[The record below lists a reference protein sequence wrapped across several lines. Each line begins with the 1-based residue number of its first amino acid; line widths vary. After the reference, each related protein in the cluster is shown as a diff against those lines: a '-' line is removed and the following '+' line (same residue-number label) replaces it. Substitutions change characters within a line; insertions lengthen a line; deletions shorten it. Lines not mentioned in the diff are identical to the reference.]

1 MHCVRQR
8 KISKLALMN
17 KSRKIVDNWIEIIFI
32 YFNQKKEKFS
42 TLKIKNGIKIKLR
55 NNSTDIQAFANV
67 WLLEE
72 YNQDKFIPKENDIV
86 IDIGAH
92 IGLYAM
98 YISQKKD
105 NVKIFSYEPV
115 HENYNLLNKNIKENK
130 LHNVKIFN
138 FAVGKTSGKEKI
150 FLSND
155 QSAHNMYEKSENFEA
170 VNMITLDEII
180 KENKLEKI
188 SILKLDCEGA
198 EYDIFENLSEGSF
211 EKIEKICF
219 EYHIMNEDDSRLN
232 NLKEKLIKKNF
243 KLEIL
248 PTNNNLGMI
257 FAKK

>member
-1 MHCVRQR
+1 
-8 KISKLALMN
+8 
-17 KSRKIVDNWIEIIFI
+17 
-32 YFNQKKEKFS
+32 
-42 TLKIKNGIKIKLR
+42 
-55 NNSTDIQAFANV
+55 
-67 WLLEE
+67 
-72 YNQDKFIPKENDIV
+72 
-86 IDIGAH
+86 
-92 IGLYAM
+92 
-98 YISQKKD
+98 
-105 NVKIFSYEPV
+105 
-115 HENYNLLNKNIKENK
+115 
-130 LHNVKIFN
+130 
-138 FAVGKTSGKEKI
+138 
-150 FLSND
+150 
-155 QSAHNMYEKSENFEA
+155 
-170 VNMITLDEII
+170 MITLDEII